1 MEKIRLGQKL
11 AAWILLATGLALLAA
26 GIARGEALTVLQK
39 AARLCLECIG
49 IG

>member
-1 MEKIRLGQKL
+1 MRFGQKL
-11 AAWILLATGLALLAA
+11 AAWLLLAAGLLLLAA
-26 GIARGEALTVLQK
+26 GIARGEALAVLQK